1 MDSNRASWT
10 DGWHE
15 VYRCARRPMSTSD
28 HASRREELA
37 RFLAQ
42 FPPFQSLEPA
52 LLADLAEHIEVR
64 SFPAGAEILRQAA
77 DPASHLYV
85 IRRGVVELLDDDHVV
100 DQLGEGDFF
109 GLSVFS
115 HLGPSLSARARVP
128 IECYLID
135 PDRARAVMGTAAGLA
150 LLTSTLARW
159 KERDL
164 VGQHVGHAG
173 VDDRLVSEIAM
184 AQDPASLVETSRQL
198 PSMIRPLLDDGV
210 DPVDIGHVIGMTIDH
225 LALRL
230 IEIFID
236 AQGEPPAA
244 FAWVALG
251 SAARHEQALTTDQ
264 DHAIAYGDRTDIEAI
279 DPYFEGLA
287 AAVADGLEACGIAR
301 CEGNVMAVN
310 PAWRRTREG
319 WKQRFGEYVADP
331 DLMGALVAGIAFD
344 YRRVTGPVDIEPAL
358 DEVIRAASG
367 DPGFI
372 RRLATTAIKEA
383 PPVGRFRDVVVEHR
397 GEHAG
402 RIDIKRGG
410 ITIVT
415 NLARTHA
422 IRAGVTVNRT
432 TERLRSAASAG
443 VIPDRTREDLLEAF
457 RLLWRIRLEHH
468 AEQIER
474 SEAPDDFV
482 DPASLPPITGRALG
496 GSFRA
501 IVAAQKELASEL
513 GLAHAR

>member
-1 MDSNRASWT
+1 MPPSEHSSQL
-10 DGWHE
+10 E
-15 VYRCARRPMSTSD
+15 EIARS
-28 HASRREELA
+28 LA
-37 RFLAQ
+37 RY
-42 FPPFQSLEPA
+42 PPFQELDADRLE
-52 LLADLAEHIEVR
+52 DLAEHIEVR

-85 IRRGVVELLDDDHVV
+85 IRRGAVELLDDGRVIDR
-100 DQLGEGDFF
+100 LGEGELF
-109 GLSVFS
+109 GVSVFS
-115 HLGPSLSARARVP
+115 HLAPSLSARARVP
-128 IECYLID
+128 TECYLID

-164 VGQHVGHAG
+164 VRQHVRHAG
-173 VDDRLVSEIAM
+173 VDDRLVSEIAT
-184 AQDPASLVETSRQL
+184 AQDLPTLVETSRQL
-198 PSMIRPLLDDGV
+198 PSMIRPLLNDGV

-225 LALRL
+225 LTLRL

-236 AQGEPPAA
+236 AKGEPPAA
-244 FAWVALG
+244 FAWIALG

-264 DHAIAYGDRTDIEAI
+264 DHAIAYGDRTDLEAI
-279 DPYFEGLA
+279 DPYFEALA
-287 AAVADGLEACGIAR
+287 LAVTDGLEACGIAR
-301 CEGNVMAVN
+301 CEGNVMSVN

-344 YRRVTGPVDIEPAL
+344 YRRVTGAVDIEPAL
-358 DEVIRAASG
+358 DEVIRSARG

-372 RRLATTAIKEA
+372 RRLATTAIRQA
-383 PPVGRFRDVVVEHR
+383 PPVGRFRDVVVERR
-397 GEHAG
+397 GEHPG

-474 SEAPDDFV
+474 NEVPDDFV

-501 IVAAQKELASEL
+501 IAAAQKEMANEL
-513 GLAHAR
+513 GLAHR